1 MLETVRGR
9 HLRGAYAKKGVDV
22 LAEGGG
28 KVRIRRR
35 QDVVLV
41 NLTKS
46 GLPLATVLKKQN

>member
-1 MLETVRGR
+1 M
-9 HLRGAYAKKGVDV
+9 RGAYAKKGVDV